1 MAECA
6 ALSLAI
12 ISFFCGGKLINYDA
26 SHKLRS
32 LGTMFVVLSFVLVV
46 VLIVG
51 NYLDLGGM
59 QYKGTMVACIMLS
72 IAFLIFDT
80 QLIID
85 GRYIDITVDD
95 YVFMSMKL
103 FADVVL
109 IFSLILKFLQ

>member
-1 MAECA
+1 
-6 ALSLAI
+6 
-12 ISFFCGGKLINYDA
+12 
-26 SHKLRS
+26 
-32 LGTMFVVLSFVLVV
+32 MFVVLSFVLVV

-51 NYLDLGGM
+51 NYLDLGGL

-103 FADVVL
+103 FADFIL
-109 IFSLILKFLQ
+109 IFSLILKLLQLGNYSRFTIKNWLLRYDANKYS